1 MLNVNKK
8 VIPLETKKKYCIR
21 EFKVQ
26 CLVVPH
32 GETPCYSFII
42 DHEDVGR
49 ILFITDCS
57 NFPYKIKGVNHL
69 LIESNYMG
77 DIIENNAV
85 DNIWNSS
92 ASNTHMEINTTVEVV
107 KRHYSSD
114 LMTIC
119 LLHLS
124 NGNSDK
130 YKFKKMIV
138 EEIGIIPYIAEPN
151 LTIELKK
158 EEF

>member
-1 MLNVNKK
+1 
-8 VIPLETKKKYCIR
+8 
-21 EFKVQ
+21 
-26 CLVVPH
+26 
-32 GETPCYSFII
+32 
-42 DHEDVGR
+42 
-49 ILFITDCS
+49 
-57 NFPYKIKGVNHL
+57 
-69 LIESNYMG
+69 MG